1 MTILGSLMRR
11 SLEDPGVPLTDTNL
25 ITVLGGGATRS
36 GVAVSETTA
45 VRKYIA
51 LYRAITLVSGA
62 IASLPF
68 GAHRD
73 AGGSSE
79 PYRSTLLENP
89 HPDMP
94 PMELWEHTFCSLLSA
109 GHASLLKTRDSR
121 DRVTALDPL
130 PPRRVKRRVVSRSR
144 QNPWGSE
151 FDITLDDGSTRTLT
165 RWDILH
171 IPGPFGGLSPIGVAR
186 ESIGSSLAAEE
197 YSGRLWSSGSLMGGV
212 LQTDASLDEGQAKS
226 LRQRWKEKV
235 SGLGKAHEIAVL
247 DRGAKFQPI
256 SFRPNDA
263 QLIESRK
270 FGIVEIAILY
280 GLPVHLLGL
289 VEMSSSWGT
298 GIEQQNIG
306 LVVYTLTPWMTRVEQ
321 RVSAELLPPGVAS
334 DFDTKGLLRGDIKTR
349 YEAYARGVA
358 GGFLKPLEAR
368 DEEGLARTDGDDQLY
383 LPMNLRRADQ
393 DASLKERGDIA
404 GALVRAGYDPIDSLK
419 AAGLDPIRHLGLLPV
434 TVQAPKEPPAPEGDP
449 DATQDE

>member
-1 MTILGSLMRR
+1 MTILGSVLRR
-11 SLEDPGVPLTDTNL
+11 SLEDPGVPLTDANL
-25 ITVLGGGATRS
+25 ISVIGGAATKA

-68 GAHRD
+68 GAHRVD
-73 AGGSSE
+73 AGSE
-79 PYRSTLLENP
+79 PYRSGLLENP

-94 PMELWEHTFCSLLSA
+94 PMELWEHAFCSLLSA

-121 DRVTALDPL
+121 DRVIALDPL
-130 PPRRVKRRVVSRSR
+130 PPRRVKKRIVSRTR
-144 QNPWGSE
+144 DNPWGTE
-151 FDITLDDGSTRTLT
+151 FDVTLDDGSVRTLT

-197 YSGRLWSSGSLMGGV
+197 YSGRLWSSGSLMSGV
-212 LQTDASLDEGQAKS
+212 LQTDAALDEPQATALKT
-226 LRQRWKEKV
+226 RWKEKV
-235 SGLGKAHEIAVL
+235 AGLSKAHEIAVL
-247 DRGAKFQPI
+247 DRGAKYQPI
-256 SFRPNDA
+256 SFSPGDA

-280 GLPVHLLGL
+280 GLPVHLVGM
-289 VEMSSSWGT
+289 VEKSTSWGT

-321 RVSAELLPPGVAS
+321 RVSAELLPPGVAA
-334 DFDTKGLLRGDIKTR
+334 DFNTKGLLRGDIKTR

-368 DEEGLARTDGDDQLY
+368 DEEGLPRTDGDDRLY
-383 LPMNLRRADQ
+383 LPMNLRAADE
-393 DASLKERGDIA
+393 DASLKERADIA
-404 GALVRAGYDPIDSLK
+404 GALVRAGYDPIDSLE
-419 AAGLDPIRHLGLLPV
+419 AAGLDPIKHLGLLPV
-434 TVQAPKEPPAPEGDP
+434 TVQAPKPKPAPQGEA
-449 DATQDE
+449 DATEDQ